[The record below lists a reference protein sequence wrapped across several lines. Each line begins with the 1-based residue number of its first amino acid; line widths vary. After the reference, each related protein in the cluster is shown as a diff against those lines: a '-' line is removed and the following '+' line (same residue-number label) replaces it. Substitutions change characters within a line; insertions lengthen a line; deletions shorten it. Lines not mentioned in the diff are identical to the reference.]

1 MATTGEICSSCG
13 SPSTMQC
20 TRCKITKY
28 CSARCQRSHWPTHKT
43 VCVSRGG
50 GGASAGGGGGASAG
64 GGGGASAAG
73 ADEPAE
79 VTATRNEMMRL
90 RARVFDLDTRR
101 TNASKMLYE
110 LERVITESGDG
121 RRRASEIAQAR
132 AAIPVLR
139 SRRGN
144 LNDEY
149 AVESGRLYQI
159 CENLRR
165 LDADVVATGPRK
177 TLRCEIPY
185 DRVPGYAG
193 SPQYVG
199 YSIWKYRPGAP
210 ARHGSGLQN
219 DSTTN
224 TSTFSYLVDSLFP
237 SPDGLVCFNFATR
250 KPNYGMRSFCLPATG
265 EAGAILVTLDGAPVA
280 IRVLKNEEGEMC
292 NAFEWTG

>member
-1 MATTGEICSSCG
+1 
-13 SPSTMQC
+13 MQC

-50 GGASAGGGGGASAG
+50 GGASAGGGGGGGGESAAG
-64 GGGGASAAG
+64 GGG

-79 VTATRNEMMRL
+79 VTATRNEWMRVT
-90 RARVFDLDTRR
+90 RRVFDLDMRR
-101 TNASKMLYE
+101 RNASKMLYD
-110 LERVITESGDG
+110 LERIVTQRDDLRS
-121 RRRASEIAQAR
+121 RASEIAEAD
-132 AAIPVLR
+132 AAMPVLQMKVE
-139 SRRGN
+139 N

-149 AVESGRLYQI
+149 DDESGRLNEI
-159 CENLRR
+159 GRNLRR

-199 YSIWKYRPGAP
+199 YVIWKYRPWVP
-210 ARHGSGLQN
+210 TRHSSGLQN

-237 SPDGLVCFNFATR
+237 SPDGLVCFNFYTF
-250 KPNYGMRSFCLPATG
+250 KPNYDMLSFCLPATG

-280 IRVLKNEEGEMC
+280 IRVLKNEEGAMC